1 MKKPEPFPSTKI
13 EEVDLLIVAGEA
25 SGDEHASLL
34 VKDLL
39 EREPGLS
46 IAALGG
52 PGLEAQGASL
62 LFNMVDHSVV
72 GIFEVLK
79 NYSFFKSLFRQTLDW
94 IEEKRPK
101 AVLLVDY
108 PGFNLRL
115 ATALKEKGLSVKGGG
130 SIKVLQYVSPQ
141 LWAWKPKRRFLMEKV
156 LDGLAV
162 LFPFELDCYRD
173 VDLPVSF
180 VGHPFARP
188 DYLSPISYEATGPV
202 ALLPGSRVQPVQR
215 ILPRF
220 LDAFD
225 IMLRRF
231 PDIHG
236 VIPVPD
242 SKIRAVVEELLANRR
257 ESRDRL
263 SVQDCQSRFE
273 ARAVLMSSGTMS
285 LACAIA
291 GIPGV
296 VAYRAHPL
304 TYLLGRF
311 LVKVPY
317 LGMANLLLPEKP
329 PYEEFL
335 QGEANGRRLASAMA
349 PFLEAEG
356 TRDQFEE
363 SASLL
368 SKSLAQL
375 GSCGLADWL
384 IKEGC
389 LLD

>member
-1 MKKPEPFPSTKI
+1 MKNPEPFPSTEI

-46 IAALGG
+46 ISALGG

-62 LFNMVDHSVV
+62 LFNLVDHSVV

-79 NYSFFKSLFRQTLDW
+79 NYGFFKSLFRQTLDW

-115 ATALKEKGLSVKGGG
+115 ATALKQKGLSVKGGG
-130 SIKVLQYVSPQ
+130 TIKVLQYVSPQ

-188 DYLSPISYEATGPV
+188 DYLSPISYSASGPI

-215 ILPRF
+215 ILPCF

-273 ARAVLMSSGTMS
+273 ARAALMSSGTMS

-335 QGEANGRRLASAMA
+335 QGEANGKTLACAMA
-349 PFLEAEG
+349 PFLESEG

-368 SKSLAQL
+368 SKSLAQP